1 MPEEKRQ
8 PVQITV
14 ERIGNKV
21 AFQIDPEAIVRPGC
35 SCSSCSN
42 KAVSLEELASAVT
55 ASKQ

>member
-1 MPEEKRQ
+1 MPDK

-21 AFQIDPEAIVRPGC
+21 SFQIDPEAVAKPGC

-42 KAVSLEELASAVT
+42 KAVSLQEVASAL
-55 ASKQ
+55 AQKED

>member
-1 MPEEKRQ
+1 MAEPI
-8 PVQITV
+8 QISV

-42 KAVSLEELASAVT
+42 RQFSLEELVRASAPSQT
-55 ASKQ
+55 